1 MTGKCGA
8 GKKTFETQVIS
19 DFGQFVLVLNQ
30 TFFRYV
36 SLLGSMLGFVSSS
49 FDCRM
54 IDLGT
59 SWDILRH
66 PGRPA
71 KVYGILPYTCRLTQ
85 DCPINSLIWQGG
97 TAYFSCM

>member
-54 IDLGT
+54 IDLG
-59 SWDILRH
+59 H
-66 PGRPA
+66 PG
-71 KVYGILPYTCRLTQ
+71 T
-85 DCPINSLIWQGG
+85 S
-97 TAYFSCM
+97 